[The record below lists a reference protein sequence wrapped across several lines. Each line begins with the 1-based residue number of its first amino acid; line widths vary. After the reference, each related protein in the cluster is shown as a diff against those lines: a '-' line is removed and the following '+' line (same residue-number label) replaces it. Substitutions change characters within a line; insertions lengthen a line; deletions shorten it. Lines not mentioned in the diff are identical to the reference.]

1 MFTDNAHSLAM
12 VAHAITVITA
22 AMKHLNPSQIPV
34 ITVDQPLFA
43 LAKQIQWSVGGS
55 FDEDHAVFLLGGLHI
70 EMAAFKAL
78 GRWVD
83 GSGWTEALVN
93 ASVTTSGVANSF
105 ITASHIT
112 RTRRAH
118 QLTAASLYILMRKAY
133 ADYFESYESNGKA
146 QTLNEWKEEK
156 LKKCPQFLYWAT
168 VVDLELLCL

>member
-22 AMKHLNPSQIPV
+22 AVKHLNPSQIPV
-34 ITVDQPLFA
+34 ISVDQPLFA

-83 GSGWTEALVN
+83 GSGWTQALVN
-93 ASVTTSGVANSF
+93 AS
-105 ITASHIT
+105 

-118 QLTAASLYILMRKAY
+118 QLTRKAY
-133 ADYFESYESNGKA
+133 AEYFESYESKGKS